1 MLSFVSIGYLRRFP
15 ARAHLCLQEGNEASH
30 QHVRARP
37 TRPLSH
43 QRMGVQGRQY
53 PACRPDGR
61 VIDASDGKACPD
73 DRRRN
78 QGRFWRNNTV
88 LDLFGG
94 LGSTLIAADKTG
106 RRGFLCELDP
116 VYCDRIIARWE
127 GYAHDDAVSHNGR
140 RTDGGGPRTD
150 PNPSCLGRPTPVWI
164 ASNPYRGT
172 KA

>member
-1 MLSFVSIGYLRRFP
+1 MTQSELDVPTFRFSVTPPPTPDISGLPVFFGNSVELSGTWRSHISTETVSDSNFGAMLSFISIGYLRRFP

-78 QGRFWRNNTV
+78 QGRFWAQRHRSRS
-88 LDLFGG
+88 F
-94 LGSTLIAADKTG
+94 
-106 RRGFLCELDP
+106 RRIGLDP
-116 VYCDRIIARWE
+116 DCRRQDRPQ
-127 GYAHDDAVSHNGR
+127 GVPL
-140 RTDGGGPRTD
+140 RT
-150 PNPSCLGRPTPVWI
+150 
-164 ASNPYRGT
+164 
-172 KA
+172 

>member
-1 MLSFVSIGYLRRFP
+1 MDELSMHPTAKPVQMIADAIKVVS
-15 ARAHLCLQEGNEASH
+15 
-30 QHVRARP
+30 
-37 TRPLSH
+37 
-43 QRMGVQGRQY
+43 GRN
-53 PACRPDGR
+53 D
-61 VIDASDGKACPD
+61 I
-73 DRRRN
+73 
-78 QGRFWRNNTV
+78 V
-88 LDLFGG
+88 LDHFGG